1 MAATATPRAE
11 SEPAEAGRG
20 PEAPPARATPH
31 AGSERAEEVRGA
43 EASRVRATQ
52 AAADDLQATG
62 FYKALPTSGR
72 LAGLWA
78 RLGLL
83 LGRQLA
89 LVIRDD
95 HVLLILMAAVVGV
108 TSGAAAG
115 ALLAWIAY
123 AIALFP
129 RGDAGDSLLRWV
141 FVLGVPVLG
150 GLLAGGLHLFNA
162 RVLRQRLVLG
172 IPAVIEAITRG
183 GGQVRGR
190 QAVIVGVGTGITI
203 GSGGSCGHEGPSVA
217 IGAAVGSVLSRFF
230 GLRMRWHLSMVGAGC
245 AGGLAAA
252 FNAPLAGV
260 IFTVEIV
267 FGGAIGGN
275 VGTMSVFVPLI
286 VAAVAGTLTSH
297 AIRGEHL
304 TFQTVG
310 HGDAM
315 LAEMLFFVALAA
327 LAGVVG
333 TAFGRAMIR
342 TTRLFEG
349 LRAPTWVKPAIGALG
364 VGLLAALVSNEL
376 LGAGHSTL
384 AKALHGEL
392 AWKLALALGVLKIVA
407 TALTVGSGGFGG
419 VFMPSLYVGAC
430 LGTVVGVVAHAVL
443 GAGAASLGAYAL
455 VGMGAIFAATMHAPL
470 TPIIM
475 IFELTQ
481 DYGIILPLMLGC
493 ILSVFVARRVYPLS
507 FFKDTLRARGV
518 ILGREAE
525 VEVMKRG
532 HVRELMGPPPPVLG
546 PAAKLEEI
554 RRATLDADL
563 RATFIVDEAGA
574 VVGYINGNQLARRM
588 LAGEITATSTAAE
601 LMGTAGLPF
610 LYPTDTLAGAML
622 ASARSGMELL
632 PVVDEERRLIGV
644 IRRGDLLAHYSD
656 KVLGEQE
663 EPLHLHGDGA
673 TGHEVGLGKGIIL
686 ERLVV
691 GRRWAGRSLAAL
703 ELRHKT
709 GVTVLEWTRG
719 EVVLPVDPNAA
730 LREGDVLAAVGTRE
744 QILKTRRLR

>member
-1 MAATATPRAE
+1 VTEPTQPARGDDPAASEAPRATAA
-11 SEPAEAGRG
+11 
-20 PEAPPARATPH
+20 
-31 AGSERAEEVRGA
+31 RGA
-43 EASRVRATQ
+43 GGSGSDLRRVT
-52 AAADDLQATG
+52 AAPDDLQATG

-115 ALLAWIAY
+115 ALLAWIGY
-123 AIALFP
+123 AIDLFP
-129 RGDAGDSLLRWV
+129 RGDHGDSLLRWV

-150 GLLAGGLHLFNA
+150 GLLAGGLHLVMR
-162 RVLRQRLVLG
+162 RVIKQPLVLG
-172 IPAVIEAITRG
+172 IPAVIEAIARKA
-183 GGQVRGR
+183 GQVRGR

-304 TFQTVG
+304 TFETAT
-310 HGDAM
+310 HGDTM
-315 LAEMLFFVALAA
+315 LAEMLFFVALAGF
-327 LAGVVG
+327 AGVVG
-333 TAFGRAMIR
+333 TAFGRAMIW
-342 TTRLFEG
+342 TTRWFER
-349 LRAPTWVKPAIGALG
+349 LRAPLWVKPAIGALG
-364 VGLLAALVSNEL
+364 VGLLAAVVSNEL

-384 AKALHGEL
+384 GKALQGQL
-392 AWKLALALGVLKIVA
+392 AWKMALALGALKIVA

-430 LGTVVGVVAHAVL
+430 LGTVVGGLAQWTL
-443 GAGAASLGAYAL
+443 GPGAENLGAYAL

-470 TPIIM
+470 TPIVM

-518 ILGREAE
+518 ILGHEAE

-546 PAAKLEEI
+546 PAADLEAI

-563 RATFIVDEAGA
+563 RATFIIDEAGA
-574 VVGYINGNQLARRM
+574 VIGYINGNQLARRM
-588 LAGEITATSTAAE
+588 LAGEITATSTAAD

-610 LYPTDTLAGAML
+610 LYPEDTLAGAML
-622 ASARSGMELL
+622 ASARSGMELV
-632 PVVDEERRLIGV
+632 PVVDAERRLIGV

-663 EPLHLHGDGA
+663 EAVHVHGDDA
-673 TGHEVGLGKGIIL
+673 AGHEVGLGKGIIL
-686 ERLVV
+686 DRLVV

-703 ELRHKT
+703 ELRSKT
-709 GVTVLEWTRG
+709 GITVLEWTRG
-719 EVVLPVDPNAA
+719 EAVLPVDPNAA

-744 QILKTRRLR
+744 QFLKCRLLR

>member
-1 MAATATPRAE
+1 MVAAMDPQEPTPAAPGASSSSRPRAE
-11 SEPAEAGRG
+11 I
-20 PEAPPARATPH
+20 
-31 AGSERAEEVRGA
+31 
-43 EASRVRATQ
+43 
-52 AAADDLQATG
+52 DLQATG
-62 FYKALPTSGR
+62 FFKALPTTSR
-72 LAGLWA
+72 VAGLWSQ
-78 RLGLL
+78 LGLL
-83 LGRQLA
+83 LGDRLA

-95 HVLLILMAAVVGV
+95 HVFLIVMAAFVGV

-115 ALLAWIAY
+115 ALLAWIGY
-123 AIALFP
+123 AFELFP
-129 RGDAGDSLLRWV
+129 KADAGDSLLRWLV
-141 FVLGVPVLG
+141 VLGVPVLG
-150 GLLAGGLHLFNA
+150 GLLAGALHLLLR
-162 RVLRQRLVLG
+162 RVIRQPVVLG
-172 IPAVIEAITRG
+172 IPAVIEAIARG
-183 GGQVRGR
+183 GGKIGGR
-190 QAVIVGVGTGITI
+190 QGVVVGIGTGITI

-217 IGAAVGSVLSRFF
+217 IGAAVGSVLARFF

-304 TFQTVG
+304 TFQAVQ
-310 HGDAM
+310 HGDGM

-333 TAFGRAMIR
+333 TAFGRAMIVA
-342 TTRLFEG
+342 TRWFEQ

-384 AKALHGEL
+384 ARALDGSL
-392 AWKLALALGVLKIVA
+392 GWKLALALGALKLVA

-430 LGTVVGVVAHAVL
+430 LGTVVAVVAEAAL
-443 GAGAASLGAYAL
+443 GPGVESSGVYAL

-470 TPIIM
+470 TPIVM

-481 DYGIILPLMLGC
+481 DYEVILPLMLGC
-493 ILSVFVARRVYPLS
+493 ILAVFVARRTYPLS
-507 FFKDTLRARGV
+507 FFKESLRIRGV
-518 ILGREAE
+518 ILGHEAE

-532 HVRELMGPPPPVLG
+532 RVGELMQPAPTVLPPG
-546 PAAKLEEI
+546 
-554 RRATLDADL
+554 ADL
-563 RATFIVDEAGA
+563 ETIRKTSLEADMRATFIVDDQGA
-574 VVGYINGNQLARRM
+574 VIGFINGNQLARRM
-588 LAGEITATSTAAE
+588 LSGELHAGSTAADV
-601 LMGTAGLPF
+601 MGTVLPF
-610 LYPTDTLAGAML
+610 LYPSDTLAGAML

-632 PVVDEERRLIGV
+632 PVVDEERRLLGV
-644 IRRGDLLAHYSD
+644 LRRGDLLAHYSD

-663 EPLHLHGDGA
+663 EAVHLHGEGA
-673 TGHEVGLGKGIIL
+673 PGHEVGLGKGIIL
-686 ERLVV
+686 EHLVV
-691 GRRWAGRSLAAL
+691 SRRWAGRSLAAL
-703 ELRHKT
+703 DLRGST
-709 GVTVLEWTRG
+709 GVTVLEWLRG
-719 EVVLPVDPNAA
+719 DAVLPVDPQQA

-744 QILKTRRLR
+744 QFLKARLLR

>member
-1 MAATATPRAE
+1 MTEP
-11 SEPAEAGRG
+11 SEPASCDEPVA
-20 PEAPPARATPH
+20 AAAAASRATPEPP
-31 AGSERAEEVRGA
+31 AASEARPE
-43 EASRVRATQ
+43 SQ
-52 AAADDLQATG
+52 DPQATG
-62 FYKALPTSGR
+62 FFSSLPAGGR
-72 LAGLWA
+72 LGGLWM

-89 LVIRDD
+89 VVIRDD

-129 RGDAGDSLLRWV
+129 AGEHGDSLLRWV
-141 FVLGVPVLG
+141 LVLGVPVLG
-150 GLLAGGLHLFNA
+150 GLLVGLLHLF
-162 RVLRQRLVLG
+162 LRRTIRQPLVLG

-183 GGQVRGR
+183 GGLIRGR
-190 QAVIVGVGTGITI
+190 QALVVGVGTGITI

-217 IGAAVGSVLSRFF
+217 LGAAVGSVLSRFF
-230 GLRMRWHLSMVGAGC
+230 GLRRRWHLSMVGAGC

-297 AIRGEHL
+297 TIRGEHL
-304 TFQTVG
+304 TFQAVS
-310 HGDAM
+310 HGDGM
-315 LAEMLFFVALAA
+315 LSEMLFFVVLAA
-327 LAGVVG
+327 LAGIVG
-333 TAFGRAMIR
+333 TAFGRAIIR
-342 TTRLFEG
+342 SARSFDELRL
-349 LRAPTWVKPAIGALG
+349 PMWVKPALGALG

-376 LGAGHSTL
+376 LGAGHSLL
-384 AKALHGEL
+384 AKALEGQL
-392 AWKLALALGVLKIVA
+392 AWKLAFALGALKIVA

-430 LGTVVGVVAHAVL
+430 LGTLVGEGAHAVL
-443 GAGAASLGAYAL
+443 GPGAEGLGVYAL

-470 TPIIM
+470 TPIVM

-481 DYGIILPLMLGC
+481 DYAIILPLMLGC

-507 FFKDTLRARGV
+507 FFKDSLRVRGV
-518 ILGREAE
+518 ILGGEAE

-532 HVRELMGPPPPVLG
+532 HVHELMAPPPPVLELT
-546 PAAKLEEI
+546 ANLDQI

-563 RATFIVDEAGA
+563 WATFIIDEAGA
-574 VVGYINGNQLARRM
+574 VVGFINGNTLARRM
-588 LAGEITATSTAAE
+588 LAGEITATSTAAD
-601 LMGTAGLPF
+601 LMSTVGLPF
-610 LYPTDTLAGAML
+610 LYSSDTLAGAML

-632 PVVDEERRLIGV
+632 PVVDEDRRLIGV

-663 EPLHLHGDGA
+663 EAVHLHGEA
-673 TGHEVGLGKGIIL
+673 PHGHELGLGKGIIL

-691 GRRWAGRSLAAL
+691 RRRWAGRSLAAL
-703 ELRHKT
+703 ELRSKT
-709 GVTVLEWTRG
+709 GVTVLEWDRG
-719 EVVLPVDPNAA
+719 DAVLPVDPDAA

-744 QILKTRRLR
+744 QFLKARLLR

>member
-1 MAATATPRAE
+1 MDPTRPP
-11 SEPAEAGRG
+11 SG
-20 PEAPPARATPH
+20 PPADPQPTPTRA
-31 AGSERAEEVRGA
+31 GEV
-43 EASRVRATQ
+43 
-52 AAADDLQATG
+52 DLQATG
-62 FYKALPTSGR
+62 FFKALPASGR

-83 LGRQLA
+83 LGRRLA
-89 LVIRDD
+89 LVVRDD
-95 HVLLILMAAVVGV
+95 HIFLILMAAVVGV

-115 ALLAWIAY
+115 ALLAWIDY
-123 AIALFP
+123 AFHLFP
-129 RGDAGDSLLRWV
+129 RSDGGDSLLRWV
-141 FVLGVPVLG
+141 VVLGVPVLG
-150 GLLAGGLHLFNA
+150 GLLAGALHWIL
-162 RVLRQRLVLG
+162 QHWIKQPLVMS
-172 IPAVIEAITRG
+172 IPAVIESIARRG
-183 GGQVRGR
+183 GRIHGR
-190 QAVIVGVGTGITI
+190 QGAVVGLGTGITI

-217 IGAAVGSVLSRFF
+217 LGAAVGSVVARFF

-304 TFQTVG
+304 VFNNVA

-315 LAEMLFFVALAA
+315 LTEMVFFLALAV
-327 LAGVVG
+327 LAGIVG
-333 TAFGRAMIR
+333 TAFGRAMLAA
-342 TTRLFEG
+342 TRWFER
-349 LRAPTWVKPAIGALG
+349 LRVPTWLKPALGALG

-384 AKALHGEL
+384 MRALDGDL
-392 AWKLALALGVLKIVA
+392 GWKLALALGALKLVA

-430 LGTVVGVVAHAVL
+430 LGTVVGIVAEAAL
-443 GAGAASLGAYAL
+443 GPGVESAGAYAL

-470 TPIIM
+470 TPIVM
-475 IFELTQ
+475 IFELTH
-481 DYGIILPLMLGC
+481 DYAIILPLMLGC
-493 ILSVFVARRVYPLS
+493 IIAVFVARRTHPYS
-507 FFKDTLRARGV
+507 FFKETLRIRGV
-518 ILGREAE
+518 VFGPEAE
-525 VEVMKRG
+525 AEVMKRG
-532 HVRELMGPPPPVLG
+532 HVGDIMVEAGETLPLT
-546 PAAKLEEI
+546 ASLEQI
-554 RRATLDADL
+554 RKATVDADM
-563 RATFIVDEAGA
+563 RATFVLDEAGA

-588 LAGEITATSTAAE
+588 LSGELNEASTAADV
-601 LMGTAGLPF
+601 MGTAGFPL
-610 LYPTDTLAGAML
+610 LYTSDTLAGAML

-632 PVVDEERRLIGV
+632 PVVDNERRLLGT

-663 EPLHLHGDGA
+663 EALHLHSEGA
-673 TGHEVGLGKGIIL
+673 PGHEVGLGKGIIL
-686 ERLVV
+686 ERLYV

-703 ELRHKT
+703 NLRNQT
-709 GVTVLEWTRG
+709 GITVLEWTRG
-719 EVVLPVDPNAA
+719 EAVLPIDPSAA
-730 LREGDVLAAVGTRE
+730 LREGDTLAAVGTRE
-744 QILKTRRLR
+744 QFLRARSLR

>member
-1 MAATATPRAE
+1 MGPENCYRAAVKQSP
-11 SEPAEAGRG
+11 EPASGTG
-20 PEAPPARATPH
+20 PAAQT
-31 AGSERAEEVRGA
+31 GA
-43 EASRVRATQ
+43 E
-52 AAADDLQATG
+52 DLQGTG
-62 FYKALPTSGR
+62 FFKALPASGR
-72 LAGLWA
+72 LAGLWM

-89 LVIRDD
+89 VVIRDD
-95 HVLLILMAAVVGV
+95 HVLLILMAAFVGV

-123 AIALFP
+123 AIELFP
-129 RGDAGDSLLRWV
+129 RGDHGDSLLRWS

-150 GLLAGGLHLFNA
+150 GLLAGLLHLLLR
-162 RVLRQRLVLG
+162 RVIRQPLVLG

-183 GGQVRGR
+183 GGLIRGR
-190 QAVIVGVGTGITI
+190 QAVVVGVGTGITI

-230 GLRMRWHLSMVGAGC
+230 GLRRRWHLSMVGAGC

-275 VGTMSVFVPLI
+275 IGTMSVFVPLI

-304 TFQTVG
+304 TFGAVS
-310 HGDAM
+310 HGDGM
-315 LAEMLFFVALAA
+315 LSEMLFFVALAA

-333 TAFGRAMIR
+333 TVFGRAIIR
-342 TTRLFEG
+342 ATRGFDE
-349 LRAPTWVKPAIGALG
+349 LRAPVWLKPALGALG

-376 LGAGHSTL
+376 LGAGHSL
-384 AKALHGEL
+384 LDRALHGEL
-392 AWKLALALGVLKIVA
+392 AWKLALALGALKIVA

-430 LGTVVGVVAHAVL
+430 LGTLVGALAQAAL
-443 GAGAASLGAYAL
+443 GPGVESPGAYAL

-470 TPIIM
+470 TPIVM

-481 DYGIILPLMLGC
+481 DYAIILPLMLGC
-493 ILSVFVARRVYPLS
+493 ILAVFVARRIHPLS
-507 FFKDTLRARGV
+507 FFKDSLRARGV

-532 HVRELMGPPPPVLG
+532 HVHDLMGPPPPVLG
-546 PAAKLEEI
+546 PGADLESI
-554 RRATLDADL
+554 RRVTLDADL

-574 VVGYINGNQLARRM
+574 VIGYINGNTLARRM

-601 LMGTAGLPF
+601 LMATAGLPF
-610 LYPTDTLAGAML
+610 LYASDTLAGAML

-632 PVVDEERRLIGV
+632 PVVDADRRLIGV

-663 EPLHLHGDGA
+663 EAVHLHGEGPH
-673 TGHEVGLGKGIIL
+673 GHELGLGKGIIL
-686 ERLVV
+686 ERIVV
-691 GRRWAGRSLAAL
+691 GRNWAGRSLAAL
-703 ELRHKT
+703 ELRSKT
-709 GVTVLEWTRG
+709 GLMVLEWDRG
-719 EVVLPVDPNAA
+719 DAVLSIDPSAA
-730 LREGDVLAAVGTRE
+730 LREGDVLSAVGTRE
-744 QILKTRRLR
+744 QFLKARQLR